1 MMRMVIGQLCNLKK
15 NIYLNIKANVLLN
28 KHNST
33 DNVMSIE
40 WLLID
45 SLIVWKTNIGCLI

>member
-1 MMRMVIGQLCNLKK
+1 MVTDEDGQFNCVIKIN
-15 NIYLNIKANVLLN
+15 LNIKANVLLN

-40 WLLID
+40 WFLID
-45 SLIVWKTNIGCLI
+45 SLIV